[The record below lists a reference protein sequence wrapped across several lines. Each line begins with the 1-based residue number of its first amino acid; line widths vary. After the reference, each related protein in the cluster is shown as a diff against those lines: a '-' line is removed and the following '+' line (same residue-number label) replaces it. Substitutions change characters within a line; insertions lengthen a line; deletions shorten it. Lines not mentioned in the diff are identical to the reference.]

1 MKVLKKI
8 TILSLITLTLVGC
21 SNGEDKKWLKV
32 LRKFKIL
39 KKMNSL

>member
-21 SNGEDKKWLKV
+21 SNGEDKK
-32 LRKFKIL
+32 
-39 KKMNSL
+39 SG